1 MCATPRHAVGTL
13 SRVKEWRSTDQRN
26 CNRHAAPRRPLIA
39 GRHPLHLWSAGLGH
53 VALLQLQPF
62 EKRTIRLQSL
72 RAAAL
77 ADQPLVDTQ
86 YLGSD
91 DHAQALENM
100 NVQQWTNPIA
110 ARSRFGCLPPATLH
124 RPCINANRVISFANR
139 QQLLQPFQPG
149 AACGPIALELIF
161 DGVKTRAFNRCH
173 NSEIVPLVVSML
185 VVITHHAPFVA
196 SVQSMVDVRKVVP
209 SHLTLRINPATRY
222 ALVKIF

>member
-13 SRVKEWRSTDQRN
+13 SPVKEWRSTDQRN

-72 RAAAL
+72 RDAAL

-91 DHAQALENM
+91 DHAQALEIM
-100 NVQQWTNPIA
+100 NAQQWTNPIA
-110 ARSRFGCLPPATLH
+110 ARSAFRMP
-124 RPCINANRVISFANR
+124 
-139 QQLLQPFQPG
+139 
-149 AACGPIALELIF
+149 AACHSPPSLHQRKPSDQLCQPPTTAPAVPAWR
-161 DGVKTRAFNRCH
+161 GVRPNRPGTDLRCRQ
-173 NSEIVPLVVSML
+173 NSCIQPL
-185 VVITHHAPFVA
+185 P
-196 SVQSMVDVRKVVP
+196 
-209 SHLTLRINPATRY
+209 
-222 ALVKIF
+222 